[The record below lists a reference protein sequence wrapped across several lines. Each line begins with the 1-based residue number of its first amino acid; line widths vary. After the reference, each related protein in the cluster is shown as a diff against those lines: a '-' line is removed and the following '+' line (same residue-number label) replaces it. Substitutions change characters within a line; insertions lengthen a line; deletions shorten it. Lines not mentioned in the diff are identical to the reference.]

1 MMKVGDLVF
10 VSSKQ
15 IGIIVD
21 DFDNA
26 YYSNLP
32 FSNNYFFVMVN
43 GQIQIYYDWEL
54 IPVK

>member
-1 MMKVGDLVF
+1 MKVGDLVF

-43 GQIQIYYDWEL
+43 EQIHIYYDWEL